1 MLGKVVCE
9 NQKDWC
15 ELLPFVMAAY
25 RASRQESTG
34 FSPNFL
40 TFGREVRAPV
50 DLVLGR
56 PKGDELI
63 TNVDEFAEALLNK
76 QRRA

>member
-1 MLGKVVCE
+1 MLGKAE
-9 NQKDWC
+9 SDLQKDWC
-15 ELLPFVMAAY
+15 ELLPYVMAAY
-25 RASRQESTG
+25 LTSKHDRMG

-56 PKGDELI
+56 PEEQSVNTDGFI
-63 TNVDEFAEALLNK
+63 
-76 QRRA
+76 